1 MISPLTAQVGYKYR
15 FFGEDA
21 HIASSVL
28 GTYTY
33 TKQNYVISQIPTHKI
48 GVTVKRLVAAGH
60 KVFIHLHDTCCYLSL
75 ISLCVH
81 NFS

>member
-21 HIASSVL
+21 HIASTVL

-60 KVFIHLHDTCCYLSL
+60 KVFIYDTCCYLFL
-75 ISLCVH
+75 ISL
-81 NFS
+81 FAFIT